1 MRTENVFKDM
11 TSLIDT
17 MTKNF
22 EARVEQERQQT
33 TNIFQKLLE
42 EQKAVTGDIEQR
54 IQISLLA
61 RIRTSEMKIQSM
73 AIEMGK
79 LAARGP
85 KVDLSLTEANL
96 FPREMH
102 N

>member
-22 EARVEQERQQT
+22 EVRVEQERQQT

-42 EQKAVTGDIEQR
+42 EQKAVTSDIE
-54 IQISLLA
+54 
-61 RIRTSEMKIQSM
+61 
-73 AIEMGK
+73 
-79 LAARGP
+79 
-85 KVDLSLTEANL
+85 
-96 FPREMH
+96 
-102 N
+102 

>member
-1 MRTENVFKDM
+1 MV
-11 TSLIDT
+11 
-17 MTKNF
+17 
-22 EARVEQERQQT
+22 AQ
-33 TNIFQKLLE
+33 
-42 EQKAVTGDIEQR
+42 
-54 IQISLLA
+54 
-61 RIRTSEMKIQSM
+61 IRTSEMKIQSM